1 MRLACG
7 DLQGITQ
14 TTRARHLL
22 DAVTQCGHRRNYQ
35 FNSWPRFK
43 YQRCSLKEW
52 LGYVLDLG
60 RAASRQDGQNFV
72 LILQAQLRSRGR
84 TVRHHGNHARQG
96 VPHVGG
102 GNAVLREQFW
112 LEREDAQHMIRAA
125 ADFFDSV
132 RTPGPDGRAHEM
144 HGFDAGSAQI
154 GLQAQVEIGR
164 IHADEHV
171 GAVVEQALA
180 QLLADAKQ
188 LTQPAQHVHAVA
200 VYRQFVAG
208 PPGSKAAARHLRPAN
223 AAGLQPRPMRLHAV
237 DQQARQQVA
246 RRLARHHRDAG
257 GICHRPALSA
267 QCRAWRRP
275 GTAPSSPRRR
285 WPAARTAPALQW
297 RRARPPA

>member
-1 MRLACG
+1 MA
-7 DLQGITQ
+7 
-14 TTRARHLL
+14 
-22 DAVTQCGHRRNYQ
+22 
-35 FNSWPRFK
+35 
-43 YQRCSLKEW
+43 
-52 LGYVLDLG
+52 
-60 RAASRQDGQNFV
+60 
-72 LILQAQLRSRGR
+72 
-84 TVRHHGNHARQG
+84 
-96 VPHVGG
+96 HVGG
-102 GNAVLREQFW
+102 GYAVLREQLW
-112 LEREDAQHMIRAA
+112 LEREDAEHMVCAA
-125 ADFFDSV
+125 ADLFDAV
-132 RTPGPDGRAHEM
+132 CTPGPDGRTHEM
-144 HGFDAGSAQI
+144 HGLDARSAQI
-154 GLQAQVEIGR
+154 GLQPQIEIRR
-164 IHADEHV
+164 IHADEYI
-171 GAVVEQALA
+171 GAVFEQAFA
-180 QLLADAKQ
+180 QLLADAQQ
-188 LTQPAQHVHAVA
+188 LAQPAQHFHAVA